1 MFGHI
6 FKYSMLSALRV
17 KSLNFWILLF
27 PIILGTLFSL
37 AFGNFSNSEKFKSIP
52 VVIVEEKQNENFNN
66 VIKSIS
72 ESDAP
77 LLKPEYT
84 DRKTAQEMLKK
95 GECEGI
101 ITVTEQLSLTVS
113 KNNIKPSILKNFL
126 DQYKANEM
134 VITDIAKNNPA
145 ALSAVTEQMSAEI
158 NCNKKLSFS
167 NGNTDVMV
175 QYYYNLIAMVCLFGS
190 FLGMYAV
197 INSQGNLS
205 AIGARKCTSPITK
218 RVSLSASL
226 LSSFIVHV
234 LCISLDLC
242 YLMFILKINFGD
254 NIPMIF
260 AASFIGSAVSIAM
273 GFFIGS
279 IGKFTMGTKI
289 GILSSFSM
297 ILCFFSGLMVES
309 IRMKVERYFPVLNKI
324 SPAALI
330 SDSLYSINIYDT
342 YDRFCTD
349 IISLIIITI
358 IFIAGGLFLTRR
370 DEYASL

>member
-52 VVIVEEKQNENFNN
+52 VAIVEEKQNENFNN

-72 ESDAP
+72 ESDDP

-134 VITDIAKNNPA
+134 VITDIAKTNPA

-175 QYYYNLIAMVCLFGS
+175 QYYYNLIAMACLFGS
-190 FLGMYAV
+190 FLGMYA
-197 INSQGNLS
+197 NQQ
-205 AIGARKCTSPITK
+205 
-218 RVSLSASL
+218 
-226 LSSFIVHV
+226 
-234 LCISLDLC
+234 
-242 YLMFILKINFGD
+242 
-254 NIPMIF
+254 
-260 AASFIGSAVSIAM
+260 
-273 GFFIGS
+273 
-279 IGKFTMGTKI
+279 
-289 GILSSFSM
+289 
-297 ILCFFSGLMVES
+297 SG
-309 IRMKVERYFPVLNKI
+309 
-324 SPAALI
+324 
-330 SDSLYSINIYDT
+330 
-342 YDRFCTD
+342 
-349 IISLIIITI
+349 
-358 IFIAGGLFLTRR
+358 
-370 DEYASL
+370 